1 MSKDDSREIRKMF
14 YEDVAKKKRIGSNVF
29 RRTGKGSPYAGVPGG
44 VRFSQ
49 KKYKPYEK
57 NSKVETV
64 NIYNQ
69 ILSIDK
75 FNEYDKENQR
85 EMMISWL
92 IKYSRSM
99 IAEKMGIN
107 WYKLT
112 NLINSLNIREEDYLP
127 INEYDLNE
135 FKDGE
140 ITLQQFKSLTN
151 IDKYK
156 LLEHYNKTLKIK
168 NKDIADMLGI
178 SINTLNTYKSQWKNE
193 YEKESSKMNEMPF
206 MGAVIGIDD
215 SNNDDRTVNNA
226 KKVKR
231 NKDKNKDSL
240 ESYAGGHSSK
250 SNMFNQTDITI
261 SSNDIAGREVRD
273 KLATLLLLIKDENRY
288 SINIDIVKR

>member
-14 YEDVAKKKRIGSNVF
+14 YEDVAEKKRIGSNVF

-57 NSKVETV
+57 NSKVKTM

-69 ILSIDK
+69 ILPIDK

-85 EMMISWL
+85 EMLISWL

-193 YEKESSKMNEMPF
+193 YEEEKESYEMNEMPF
-206 MGAVIGIDD
+206 MDLVIEVDDNSGDSERADNRDKKEADID
-215 SNNDDRTVNNA
+215 N
-226 KKVKR
+226 
-231 NKDKNKDSL
+231 
-240 ESYAGGHSSK
+240 
-250 SNMFNQTDITI
+250 FNSPIENHNGEDNIFHQTNIRI
-261 SSNDIAGREVRD
+261 SSDRIAGREVRD
-273 KLATLLLLIKDENRY
+273 KLATLLLLIKDDNKY
-288 SINIDIVKR
+288 NISIDIIKSS

>member
-14 YEDVAKKKRIGSNVF
+14 YEDVAEKKRIGSNVF

-85 EMMISWL
+85 EMLISWL

-193 YEKESSKMNEMPF
+193 YEEEKESYEMNEMPF
-206 MGAVIGIDD
+206 MDLVIEVDDNSGDSERADNRDKKEADID
-215 SNNDDRTVNNA
+215 N
-226 KKVKR
+226 
-231 NKDKNKDSL
+231 
-240 ESYAGGHSSK
+240 
-250 SNMFNQTDITI
+250 FNSPIENHNGEDNIFHQTNIRI
-261 SSNDIAGREVRD
+261 SSDRIAGREVRD
-273 KLATLLLLIKDENRY
+273 KLATLLLLIKDDNKY
-288 SINIDIVKR
+288 NISIDIIKSS

>member
-193 YEKESSKMNEMPF
+193 YEEEKESCEMSEIPF
-206 MGAVIGIDD
+206 MDAVIGIDNG
-215 SNNDDRTVNNA
+215 NNDDKIVDNS
-226 KKVKR
+226 KKVKK
-231 NKDKNKDSL
+231 NKNKDNPEPYA
-240 ESYAGGHSSK
+240 ESYSGK
-250 SNMFNQTDITI
+250 SNVFNQTDITI
-261 SSNDIAGREVRD
+261 SSNDITGREVRD